1 MFTLPELITLD
12 ILCQREE
19 PHVAPYSNEIKDKGV
34 EGAYL
39 AGLEA
44 TW

>member
-1 MFTLPELITLD
+1 MFTLLELITSD

-19 PHVAPYSNEIKDKGV
+19 LLAGPYSNEIKDKGV
-34 EGAYL
+34 EGSYL

-44 TW
+44 T